1 MPKYFMYGSELQ
13 ELEQLMMLVPNFL
26 PRRSGVIVV
35 QRIKNEVKLS
45 ELEESSYLVPGC
57 CRAGMSSK
65 FSKQL
70 AAGEISYGEIICR
83 CFEKCKSSNLNRRL
97 ELLVRNYDGNI
108 FLDQIHCSR
117 FRTVCRIQ
125 NVSIENRCPV
135 YLATL
140 FLLTADDKLWC
151 AAKDHVYLDSFDFK
165 RMQLKAIN
173 TDGYAIYQT
182 ARTIHSAKEHIK
194 LDEIADKY
202 LIGDQAFKVI
212 INAILIARYGA
223 GIFSIS

>member
-1 MPKYFMYGSELQ
+1 MK
-13 ELEQLMMLVPNFL
+13 
-26 PRRSGVIVV
+26 I
-35 QRIKNEVKLS
+35 
-45 ELEESSYLVPGC
+45 
-57 CRAGMSSK
+57 
-65 FSKQL
+65 
-70 AAGEISYGEIICR
+70 
-83 CFEKCKSSNLNRRL
+83 
-97 ELLVRNYDGNI
+97 
-108 FLDQIHCSR
+108 
-117 FRTVCRIQ
+117 
-125 NVSIENRCPV
+125 RCPV

-182 ARTIHSAKEHIK
+182 ARTIYSAKEHIK

-202 LIGDQAFKVI
+202 LIGDQAFMVI